1 MADPISIMAI
11 AGLVY
16 AGRKLSKPTETYI
29 SEGAPIEQDSVQE
42 NLEFNDRNININDT
56 YLGEASPL
64 VEQTIFHKQEVGSFG
79 DIASTQ
85 RSSGGEVLEMR
96 DRVMY
101 DGGRMNNLSLIH
113 I

>member
-16 AGRKLSKPTETYI
+16 AGRKLSKPTETYT
-29 SEGAPIEQDSVQE
+29 SEGAPIEQENEQE
-42 NLEFNDRNININDT
+42 NIEFNDRNININDT

-64 VEQTIFHKQEVGSFG
+64 V
-79 DIASTQ
+79 
-85 RSSGGEVLEMR
+85 
-96 DRVMY
+96 
-101 DGGRMNNLSLIH
+101 LSLIH